1 MRASVVAEKACQIM
15 DAEVKLCPVPE
26 SVRDARNFVR
36 GHLVDW
42 GFPKGAD
49 DASLIAD
56 ELASNAIT
64 AAPKTPYWVTL
75 WVANGWPMLEV
86 ADCSPE
92 LPKRQPPDLM
102 SESGRGLLIVDA
114 LAVAW
119 DSYPITGGKVTWVQL
134 KAE

>member
-1 MRASVVAEKACQIM
+1 MWTGEVAEGGRQMM
-15 DAEVKLCPVPE
+15 DAELKLCPVPK

-36 GHLVDW
+36 GRLVDW

-64 AAPKTPYWVTL
+64 AAPKTPFWLTL

-92 LPKRQPPDLM
+92 PPVLQPADFL
-102 SESGRGLLIVDA
+102 STCGRGLHIVDA
-114 LAVAW
+114 LSVAW
-119 DSYPITGGKVTWVQL
+119 DSYPVAGGKVIWVQL
-134 KAE
+134 NPG